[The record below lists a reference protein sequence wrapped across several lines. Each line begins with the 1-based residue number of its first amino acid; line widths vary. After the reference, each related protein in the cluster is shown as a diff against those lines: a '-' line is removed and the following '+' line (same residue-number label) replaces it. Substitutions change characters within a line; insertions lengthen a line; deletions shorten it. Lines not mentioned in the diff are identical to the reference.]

1 MKIVRVNDKNLDII
15 VESEEYIDIYSC
27 HDYTEEGKNKN
38 LDLDVVKWK
47 INGLER
53 FDKATE
59 NKFYIHAE
67 PRLNN
72 FVGYYD
78 YHIIH
83 NYSFKDIYVNAI
95 RTIDINYK
103 GRADFIGYAT
113 NDYCRFDTNI
123 PDLWVANY
131 SEIRNSL
138 SSDITANKLDTYLSN
153 KKLDFMDTNKTLK
166 AFYDFTD
173 KYAIYELNGIPNL
186 YERHSERTAQIT
198 KINWLDK
205 EKGIADLGDNL
216 ISGGNV
222 KKLDIDRWNI

>member
-1 MKIVRVNDKNLDII
+1 MKIVRVDDKNLDII

-53 FDKATE
+53 FDKVTE

-83 NYSFKDIYVNAI
+83 NNLQNYLILVLHVYKIY
-95 RTIDINYK
+95 
-103 GRADFIGYAT
+103 FQ
-113 NDYCRFDTNI
+113 
-123 PDLWVANY
+123 L
-131 SEIRNSL
+131 
-138 SSDITANKLDTYLSN
+138 
-153 KKLDFMDTNKTLK
+153 
-166 AFYDFTD
+166 
-173 KYAIYELNGIPNL
+173 L
-186 YERHSERTAQIT
+186 YQIF
-198 KINWLDK
+198 
-205 EKGIADLGDNL
+205 L
-216 ISGGNV
+216 IH
-222 KKLDIDRWNI
+222 